1 MLFQIFSLL
10 LQVAVGLVA
19 GTCLLRM
26 YMHLLRINLSAS
38 AGNPLAPF
46 VFAITNW
53 LVLPLRR
60 SVPAIGRIDTASLL
74 AAYAV
79 VLAKFV
85 LLGLVMGVVPY
96 WVDLLVMSG
105 LELLKLT
112 VSSLVWLVLIYAM
125 LSWVRAGSDAGYAL
139 GQLVEPMLRPLRRA
153 RACVAAA
160 RAGLPIGAEQISRE
174 DRQGPWPS
182 GHGALR
188 REVCS
193 SLAKVVAFFYP
204 KAFKVR
210 TAG

>member
-1 MLFQIFSLL
+1 MVEWLTRPKLPGMLFQIFSLL

-26 YMHLLRINLSAS
+26 YMHLMRINMSAR

-60 SVPAIGRIDTASLL
+60 SVPAMGRLDTASLL

-85 LLGLVMGVVPY
+85 LLGLVMGHIPY
-96 WVDLLVMSG
+96 WIDLLVMSG
-105 LELLKLT
+105 LELLNITL
-112 VSSLVWLVLIYAM
+112 SSLVWLVLIYAM

-139 GQLVEPMLRPLRRA
+139 GQLVEPLLRPLRR
-153 RACVAAA
+153 VVPQV
-160 RAGLPIGAEQISRE
+160 GGVDL
-174 DRQGPWPS
+174 
-182 GHGALR
+182 
-188 REVCS
+188 S
-193 SLAKVVAFFYP
+193 SLALLVLLQVLEI
-204 KAFKVR
+204 VLHHLSN
-210 TAG
+210 

>member
-1 MLFQIFSLL
+1 MVEWLTRPKLPRMLFQIFSLL

-26 YMHLLRINLSAS
+26 YMHLMRINMSAR

-60 SVPAIGRIDTASLL
+60 SVPAIGRLDTASLL

-85 LLGLVMGVVPY
+85 LLGLVMGHIPY
-96 WVDLLVMSG
+96 WIDLLVMSG
-105 LELLKLT
+105 LELLNITL
-112 VSSLVWLVLIYAM
+112 SSLVGLVLIYAV

-139 GQLVEPMLRPLRRA
+139 GQLVEPLLRPLRR
-153 RACVAAA
+153 VVPQV
-160 RAGLPIGAEQISRE
+160 GGVDLSPL
-174 DRQGPWPS
+174 
-182 GHGALR
+182 ALLVLLQVLEIVLR
-188 REVCS
+188 HLS
-193 SLAKVVAFFYP
+193 A
-204 KAFKVR
+204 
-210 TAG
+210 